1 MLVIILNSYEA
12 VVFDS
17 FDYFKESRT
26 AKGRLANLTVY
37 NKDGMVI
44 GDFKG
49 SAIKGYYLTRFN
61 KNGREVAMFPFPK
74 SGK

>member
-1 MLVIILNSYEA
+1 MLVVILNSYEA

-17 FDYFKESRT
+17 FDYFKEQRT
-26 AKGRLANLTVY
+26 AKGRLAYLTIY
-37 NKDGMVI
+37 NEDGMVI

-61 KNGREVAMFPFPK
+61 KTGREVAMIPYK
-74 SGK
+74 EE